1 MAIRYEDEE
10 KVLKLVNVTGENREV
25 LKTYIAQTLFA
36 LSSTGTGA
44 GTGAEALLLLQQL
57 YAEVGNKDLGLMPF
71 RYNAIFVFVRNL
83 NTKYKIN

>member
-10 KVLKLVNVTGENREV
+10 KVLKLVNVTGENRKV

-36 LSSTGTGA
+36 LSA
-44 GTGAEALLLLQQL
+44 QVEDALLLQQL
-57 YAEVGNKDLGLMPF
+57 YAEVGNTDLGLMPF
-71 RYNAIFVFVRNL
+71 RYNAIFVVVRNL